1 MDLKLEELIA
11 LAMKFPPESRKRLAQ
26 LLTESV
32 EVNQVRDS
40 GTPHAE
46 SYPVSRDLLL
56 KESIGMTSVTVVL
69 PDDLANQAKAAGLL
83 AEKRLE
89 ELIRRALREQQSVGK
104 PASAGATHR
113 RRLVRRN
120 GRLVAE
126 ALPGEQPITDA
137 EIRDLLNKMEW

>member
-1 MDLKLEELIA
+1 MDLKLEDLIA
-11 LAMKFPPESRKRLAQ
+11 LAMEFPPESRRRLAQ
-26 LLTESV
+26 LLAESA

-40 GTPHAE
+40 GTSYGE

-56 KESIGMTSVTVVL
+56 KELIGMTSVTVVL

-89 ELIRRALREQQSVGK
+89 ELIRRALREQQSIGK
-104 PASAGATHR
+104 PSSEGATHQ
-113 RRLVRRN
+113 RRLVRQN
-120 GRLVAE
+120 GRLVVE

-137 EIRDLLNKMEW
+137 EIRGLLNKMEW